1 MLDEDLK
8 KIREEFDYGKVQR
21 VMKMLDWK
29 WSHDVG
35 ERRVPSIDEM
45 KTFVEGLMCNTIR
58 DRNSG
63 EYGENENIYHSSG
76 GFKVTINEYKRMS
89 LEFVVERVNI

>member
-1 MLDEDLK
+1 MYNDDVK
-8 KIREEFDYGKVQR
+8 KIRAEFDFVEVQK
-21 VMKMLDWK
+21 VMKLLDWK
-29 WSHDVG
+29 WSFDVG
-35 ERRVPSIDEM
+35 ERRVPSISEM